1 MNRIVILVVFT
12 LSLFIGNAQA
22 ELGLPFQTTNT
33 LLTETQIVS
42 LDFAEGMR
50 FNNRLELNFLSD
62 TDSEQLIQMVLQSI
76 SNYGWEATSIDTRD
90 DGRTITNFY
99 KKDGPNLRLEISA
112 TSSNT
117 YKIFVYR
124 YL

>member
-1 MNRIVILVVFT
+1 MKRIVLLVVFT
-12 LSLFIGNAQA
+12 LALFVGSAQA
-22 ELGLPFQTTNT
+22 EYGLPFDTTDT
-33 LLTETQIVS
+33 LLSESQVIT

-50 FNNRLELNFLSD
+50 LNNRLELNFLSE
-62 TDSEQLIQMVLQSI
+62 TNSEQLIQMMSQSI
-76 SNYGWEATSIDTRD
+76 ANYGWVATSSYDR

-99 KKDGPNLRLEISA
+99 KKDGPNLRMEISA

-117 YKIFVYR
+117 YKVFVYR